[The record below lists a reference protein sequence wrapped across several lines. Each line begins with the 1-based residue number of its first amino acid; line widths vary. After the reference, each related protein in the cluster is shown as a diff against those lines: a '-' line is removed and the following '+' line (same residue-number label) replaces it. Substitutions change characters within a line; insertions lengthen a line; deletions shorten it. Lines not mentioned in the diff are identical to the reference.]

1 MIKLVYAKD
10 YFFNN
15 QFRNIEIYYIQK
27 LINESLI
34 SINKFILIDDDQ
46 KYNIWYGSD
55 KLFTFLIFANQYNC
69 EYLSSLWKQVG
80 MLKDKYPVGIIQID
94 PYINI
99 NEYTILQNEINKI
112 NSYSFLKELK
122 MLT

>member
-46 KYNIWYGSD
+46 KYNIWYGLD

-80 MLKDKYPVGIIQID
+80 MLNDKYPVGIIQID